1 MPIFVHD
8 YYFNHDMANFFKTLF
23 SGSGEESPEEKARK
37 DFDVL
42 KYDGI
47 KALKIGKGAYA
58 IRCFNE
64 ALKIEQDAE
73 VLEHLVTAY
82 TREDRTEEAVETA
95 GRLLDIEPENGGV
108 LLLRAN
114 LNYMIERYAD
124 VIADCERAIAI
135 DATDA
140 RAHYLAGRA
149 KHKNGDAI
157 GAIVSLS
164 NAIARKED
172 YAAAYLLRA
181 EVMLATGDAAD
192 GLQDADK
199 AAELMPEEEQ
209 AFLIRGQL
217 HEALRDDRAAEE
229 DYRHAM
235 EVNPFNE
242 QAYLLLGNLH
252 IARNQPAEAIAL
264 FDEAV
269 ELKPDFAR
277 AYHERGR
284 ARLLAGDKE
293 GAATDLKKALE
304 LDAERGEHLPVDG
317 TYSNF
322 EDMYKNRPL

>member
-73 VLEHLVTAY
+73 VLEHLVAAY

-95 GRLLDIEPENGGV
+95 GQLLDIEPENGGV